1 MDKIKNN
8 GVELASAHSTS
19 FSISLRKST
28 DGQASAV
35 GAMLALMIVVIILSM
50 ITLYYVP
57 VWMEEKER
65 VHMNTVQKE
74 FMDLS
79 ATVNSLIINN
89 DKDSEGKNPVVL
101 GIEGIP
107 FFSIG
112 TMGTLRIDPYTPSFH
127 VYNETKVLNITSTGN
142 IRFEPQNRYFV
153 QQNFIYENG
162 AVIIDQPTGEVV
174 RVEPTFNI
182 SGSTVSMTLISI
194 SGTDES
200 ITGKNAQT
208 IAAKL
213 MFYESETYTWGSEN
227 ITINITTSYLSAWQ
241 NYFNKTLTSNYN
253 ITTTGSNVAVTLNN
267 ITTLTIRYA
276 VIKAEIVHP

>member
-1 MDKIKNN
+1 MHRINN
-8 GVELASAHSTS
+8 
-19 FSISLRKST
+19 K
-28 DGQASAV
+28 GQASAV

-65 VHMNTVQKE
+65 GHMNTVQKE

-79 ATVNSLIINN
+79 ATVSSLIINN
-89 DKDSEGKNPVVL
+89 DKSSEGKNTVVL
-101 GIEGIP
+101 GNEGIP

-112 TMGTLRIDPYTPSFH
+112 TMGTLRIDPYISSFR
-127 VYNETKVLNITSTGN
+127 VYNETKVLNVTSTGN
-142 IRFEPQNRYFV
+142 VRFEPQNRYFV
-153 QQNFIYENG
+153 QQYFVYENG
-162 AVIIDQPTGEVV
+162 AVIIDQPTGEIL

-208 IAAKL
+208 VVTKL
-213 MFYESETYTWGSEN
+213 MFYESDTYTWGSEN
-227 ITINITTSYLSAWQ
+227 ITINITSSYLSAWQ
-241 NYFNKTLTSNYN
+241 NYFDKKGCNTNTV
-253 ITTTGSNVAVTLNN
+253 GGNVVVTLNN

-276 VIKAEIVHP
+276 VIKAEIMHP

>member
-1 MDKIKNN
+1 MNN
-8 GVELASAHSTS
+8 GVELASARSAS
-19 FSISLRKST
+19 FSVSMRKSK

-65 VHMNTVQKE
+65 GHMNTVQKE

-79 ATVNSLIINN
+79 ATVSSLIINN
-89 DKDSEGKNPVVL
+89 DKSSEGKNTVVL
-101 GIEGIP
+101 GNEGIP

-112 TMGTLRIDPYTPSFH
+112 TMGTLRIDPYISSFR
-127 VYNETKVLNITSTGN
+127 VYNETKVLNVTSTGN
-142 IRFEPQNRYFV
+142 VRFEPQNRYFV
-153 QQNFIYENG
+153 QQYFVYENG
-162 AVIIDQPTGEVV
+162 AVIIDQPTGEIL

-208 IAAKL
+208 VVTKL
-213 MFYESETYTWGSEN
+213 MFYESDTYTWGSEN
-227 ITINITTSYLSAWQ
+227 ITINITSSYLSAWQ
-241 NYFNKTLTSNYN
+241 NYFDKKGCNTNTV
-253 ITTTGSNVAVTLNN
+253 GGNVVVTLNN